1 MATTTTTVTDPAD
14 FLTQQNMASKRESL
28 KAKKNS
34 DLEDHEKIYLL
45 KREIDD
51 LRSQIKDGNN
61 NGQASSPALGST
73 SSSSTTTNDACTGF
87 LCSKTPMLGLFVFV
101 GIALL
106 TRWGRRRGLFTTSS
120 MGRSRRR
127 SNLLGGDDGEGVQTI
142 QFELQDTA
150 ASRDVYQAPDATV
163 VQFV

>member
-1 MATTTTTVTDPAD
+1 MASPAD
-14 FLTQQNMASKRESL
+14 FLTQQEMATNKRESL
-28 KAKKNS
+28 KAKKTS

-51 LRSQIKDGNN
+51 LRSQLKDGNN
-61 NGQASSPALGST
+61 GGQTSPALGST
-73 SSSSTTTNDACTGF
+73 TSSTTTSNGNCTGF

-120 MGRSRRR
+120 SLGSGRSRRR
-127 SNLLGGDDGEGVQTI
+127 SNLLGGDDGEGVTTI

-150 ASRDVYQAPDATV
+150 SSSRDVYQAPEATV